1 MLGHIPVAMYAEKER
16 DHKFIKFHACSITG
30 LTDIVIQQNAQ
41 NDFISMIIFS
51 SSFDQYLDCAET
63 EMGEKERRLIDI
75 D

>member
-1 MLGHIPVAMYAEKER
+1 MQKKRESINLLIIV
-16 DHKFIKFHACSITG
+16 KFYACSIAG

-51 SSFDQYLDCAET
+51 SSFDRYLDCAET